1 MQSSRVIAA
10 ACVLSASL
18 VSCAGAA
25 PQSGPAWNEPE
36 PEHQSGYDPLTKPVT
51 LSSTPPPEKAGEV
64 KIDLAWLACATDG
77 ECIVVETECCRYM
90 AVNKAHFADARAA
103 LPYSSCDMLCP
114 TNIMTRCV
122 DGRCSAAA
130 P

>member
-1 MQSSRVIAA
+1 MKSSSVIAA
-10 ACVLSASL
+10 ACLLAA
-18 VSCAGAA
+18 CAGTK

-36 PEHQSGYDPLTKPVT
+36 PEHQTGYDPITKPVT
-51 LSSTPPPEKAGEV
+51 LSNAAPPEKAGEV
-64 KIDLAWLACATDG
+64 KIDLAWLECTTDG
-77 ECIVVETECCRYM
+77 ECMALETECCRYL

-103 LPYSSCDMLCP
+103 LPYSTCDMLCP
-114 TNIMTRCV
+114 TNIVTSCV

>member
-1 MQSSRVIAA
+1 MIAPVCMLA
-10 ACVLSASL
+10 A
-18 VSCAGAA
+18 CAGAA

-36 PEHQSGYDPLTKPVT
+36 PEHQSGYEPLTETVT
-51 LSSTPPPEKAGEV
+51 LSAAPPPEKVGEV
-64 KIDLAWLACATDG
+64 KIDLKWLECATDG
-77 ECIVVETECCRYM
+77 ECMAVETECCRYL

-103 LPYSSCDMLCP
+103 LPYSTCDMLCP